1 MQLAD
6 ATRHLNGVDAKEVVP
21 FRLPRAFPYAV
32 ACLVAAVVLL
42 AWPRENDEVVAS
54 TQEANP
60 GIVAVADKILED
72 LKELEKAAEEQ
83 QSEELKTLVNELR
96 ARVPLVHADLYR
108 LGQPDEL
115 IELGLADRVGR
126 DAIVLVEWG
135 DRFAEALGGEGLW
148 IFLSLTAEGR
158 AARLEVRGAR
168 GRDILERLRAHAP
181 ELAGA
186 T

>member
-1 MQLAD
+1 VTEALTLSLPTRR
-6 ATRHLNGVDAKEVVP
+6 ATR
-21 FRLPRAFPYAV
+21 RLG
-32 ACLVAAVVLL
+32 AALSVVLVPGDL
-42 AWPRENDEVVAS
+42 VVLEGDLGAGK
-54 TQEANP
+54 TFLVR
-60 GIVAVADKILED
+60 GIARGLGVVTR
-72 LKELEKAAEEQ
+72 Q
-83 QSEELKTLVNELR
+83 PVTSPTFTLVNELR

-148 IFLSLTAEGR
+148 IWLSLTGDGR
-158 AARLEVRGAR
+158 TARLEGRGAR

-181 ELAGA
+181 ELLVAPPGRK
-186 T
+186 